1 MVEWCRFGV
10 WFVNRIEF
18 ENTDPMSSL
27 NRTDFAILAAL
38 QNDARLSNK
47 ELAARVSLAPSSCL
61 ERVRRL
67 REEGVLTGFRALV
80 DPRALGIAMQAL
92 VFVTLARHSRQQV
105 KSFRQHA
112 LSLPEAVA
120 VYHVAGQ
127 HDFLVHLGVRDA
139 NHLRDLAMDAFTS
152 RTEVARIETHLI
164 FEHVAKPV
172 LPVLGETEPPRR
184 ARGRRDAVGRTP
196 GPDGRA

>member
-1 MVEWCRFGV
+1 MQ
-10 WFVNRIEF
+10 
-18 ENTDPMSSL
+18 TL
-27 NRTDFAILAAL
+27 NRTDIAILASL

-47 ELAARVSLAPSSCL
+47 ELAARVGLAPSSCF

-67 REEGVLTGFRALV
+67 REEGVLTGYRAIV
-80 DPRALGIAMQAL
+80 EPRALGIAMQAL
-92 VFVTLARHSRQQV
+92 VFVTLARHARQQV

-112 LSLPEAVA
+112 LSLAEAIA

-127 HDFLVHLGVRDA
+127 HDFLVHVGVRDA

-164 FEHVAKPV
+164 FEHVPKPA
-172 LPVLGETEPPRR
+172 LPVLVDTEPPAR
-184 ARGRRDAVGRTP
+184 ARRRPGRVRAGERD
-196 GPDGRA
+196 